1 MSLTAMQRIRVFY
14 SKTQPLRYTGNL
26 DVHKIW
32 ERTFRRAKFPLA
44 YSQGYHPQPKINQ
57 ACPLPLGMTSRAEIV
72 DFWLDPDLPLEDIRA
87 TLEKCVPPGIE
98 IQDIRLVDLCEPALQ
113 TQVVAAEYKAS
124 WSIPP
129 QDKNDNSHLL
139 ETKIKEILSAES
151 LPRTWKKKD
160 YDLRPYILHLEDL
173 ESSDLGRCSL
183 FFRLT
188 SREGATGRPEELL
201 SVLGIDPYA
210 AHIERVSLIFR

>member
-1 MSLTAMQRIRVFY
+1 MQRIRICY
-14 SKTQPLRYTGNL
+14 AKTQTLRYTSNL

-32 ERTFRRAKFPLA
+32 ERTFRRAKLPLA

-72 DFWLDPDLPLEDIRA
+72 DFWLDPDLPLDAARTAI
-87 TLEKCVPPGIE
+87 EKCIPMGIE

-113 TQVVAAEYKAS
+113 TQVVAAEFKAS
-124 WSIPP
+124 WLIPP
-129 QDKNDNSHLL
+129 QDKNDSTQIL
-139 ETKIKEILSAES
+139 ELKIEGILSDAS

-160 YDLRPYILHLEDL
+160 YDLRPYILHLEIMDS
-173 ESSDLGRCSL
+173 EDINQINL
-183 FFRLT
+183 FFRLMA
-188 SREGATGRPEELL
+188 REGATGRPEELL
-201 SVLGIDPYA
+201 AALGLDPFA